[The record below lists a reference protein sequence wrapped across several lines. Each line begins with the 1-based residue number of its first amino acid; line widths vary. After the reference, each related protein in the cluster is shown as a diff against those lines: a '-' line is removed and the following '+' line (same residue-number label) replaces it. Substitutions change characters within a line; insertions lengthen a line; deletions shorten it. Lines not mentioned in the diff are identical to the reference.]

1 LIAGLVLPRARL
13 PGDPAGCPPEVPGT
27 SCPCTGG
34 FAGVQI
40 YPSQWTDT
48 QNGTPIP
55 YHQEVHC
62 VTGEDWIYSWYQV
75 PTHHSVTGLWTPGCQ
90 LHDNCCRLNVLLC
103 LTDCMSVAEL
113 TGLDLLLDPNREI
126 RTWAYDDYQWGIT
139 SYNAGYSGCTC
150 DSQSPYQD
158 YYECV
163 E

>member
-1 LIAGLVLPRARL
+1 
-13 PGDPAGCPPEVPGT
+13 
-27 SCPCTGG
+27 
-34 FAGVQI
+34 
-40 YPSQWTDT
+40 
-48 QNGTPIP
+48 
-55 YHQEVHC
+55 
-62 VTGEDWIYSWYQV
+62 
-75 PTHHSVTGLWTPGCQ
+75 
-90 LHDNCCRLNVLLC
+90 
-103 LTDCMSVAEL
+103 MSVAEL